1 MNKVDSAFKIY
12 MQDTGL
18 FVSMLEQ
25 GTAAEILSGN
35 LGMYKGA
42 VYENIVADA
51 FAKMGRELSYFRKDS
66 GLEVDFV
73 TRMSG
78 ETWLVEVKATTGNA
92 KSLKTVM
99 ARPDIYGPC
108 CACKLGEYNIG
119 EANGVLT
126 LPYYLAFMLNG

>member
-1 MNKVDSAFKIY
+1 
-12 MQDTGL
+12 
-18 FVSMLEQ
+18 
-25 GTAAEILSGN
+25 
-35 LGMYKGA
+35 MYKGA

-51 FAKMGRELSYFRKDS
+51 FSKAGRELYYFRKDS

-73 TRMSG
+73 TRMGG

-99 ARPDIYGPC
+99 GHPDIYGPC
-108 CACKLGEYNIG
+108 RACKLGEYNIG

-126 LPYYLAFMLNG
+126 MPYYLTFMLR